1 MVIAELSGDL
11 AWVKKTGEFSPLELP
26 IGVLLLELFM
36 DMEEIVKN
44 LKKKSGFLEV
54 TEYRK
59 FLGTEDDINDEQEL
73 YGTC

>member
-44 LKKKSGFLEV
+44 LKKIRIFG
-54 TEYRK
+54 
-59 FLGTEDDINDEQEL
+59 GN
-73 YGTC
+73 